1 MKKEEYSLVYKAIH
15 GDSHAYGELI
25 HQYNPY
31 FYKIAFLYVK
41 NEDAAVEIVQDSVYQ
56 GYLKI
61 KTLRNPELFST
72 WMTRIIM
79 NKAVRYIK
87 QNKCLIYYYGYGKI
101 LLWRKICLQLIKMVF
116 PIRRQ
121 GKSCGE
127 NICEIRLIVL

>member
-1 MKKEEYSLVYKAIH
+1 MEQHNQEIGTRRDLV
-15 GDSHAYGELI
+15 
-25 HQYNPY
+25 
-31 FYKIAFLYVK
+31 LYRLETAR
-41 NEDAAVEIVQDSVYQ
+41 ND
-56 GYLKI
+56 LKSA
-61 KTLRNPELFST
+61 RALFSIENCASHS
-72 WMTRIIM
+72 RYFSDELD
-79 NKAVRYIK
+79 AQFFYIK

>member
-1 MKKEEYSLVYKAIH
+1 MSWGEEQQKEIENCA
-15 GDSHAYGELI
+15 SHSRYFSDEL
-25 HQYNPY
+25 
-31 FYKIAFLYVK
+31 
-41 NEDAAVEIVQDSVYQ
+41 DAQ
-56 GYLKI
+56 
-61 KTLRNPELFST
+61 FF
-72 WMTRIIM
+72 
-79 NKAVRYIK
+79 YIK

>member
-1 MKKEEYSLVYKAIH
+1 MEKDIF
-15 GDSHAYGELI
+15 
-25 HQYNPY
+25 N
-31 FYKIAFLYVK
+31 
-41 NEDAAVEIVQDSVYQ
+41 
-56 GYLKI
+56 
-61 KTLRNPELFST
+61 
-72 WMTRIIM
+72 
-79 NKAVRYIK
+79 IK